1 MFYYPSSAKRLLTCR
16 CVMHYAISC
25 VPAVV
30 CLPISMLSAHSANM
44 SSDSVIEGNQFN
56 LYSQLLFIPIDTS
69 VFSATGSVCLSQPD
83 VDLLHMPKAVFCMTE
98 SH

>member
-1 MFYYPSSAKRLLTCR
+1 
-16 CVMHYAISC
+16 
-25 VPAVV
+25 
-30 CLPISMLSAHSANM
+30 MLSAHSANM

-69 VFSATGSVCLSQPD
+69 VFSATGPICLSLPD

-98 SH
+98 SVLADIYFGIACAWVHY